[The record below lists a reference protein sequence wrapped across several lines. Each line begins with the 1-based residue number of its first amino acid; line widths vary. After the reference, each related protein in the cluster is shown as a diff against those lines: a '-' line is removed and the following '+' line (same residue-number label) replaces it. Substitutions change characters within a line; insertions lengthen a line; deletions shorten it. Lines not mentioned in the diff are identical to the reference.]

1 MQQLTAEINQ
11 VNTKIDDIDLL
22 LKKPFQNWTEEGI
35 NIYGIEEQDAR
46 KQLREERKQLRD
58 KEQRKRLKV

>member
-22 LKKPFQNWTEEGI
+22 LKKPFQNWTEEEI

-46 KQLREERKQLRD
+46 KQLRD